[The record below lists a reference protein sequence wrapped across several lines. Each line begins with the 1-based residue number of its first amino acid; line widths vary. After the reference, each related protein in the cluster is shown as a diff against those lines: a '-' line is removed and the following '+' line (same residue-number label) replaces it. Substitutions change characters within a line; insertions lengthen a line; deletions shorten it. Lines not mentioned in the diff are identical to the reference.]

1 MEQNNSVFK
10 ILSPNKNTYLVV
22 IKINNIKTLTDFS
35 EKMPPSDKKD
45 YELLHHET
53 KKQEFLA
60 GRLALQQALTLLEHE
75 YKGIKKD
82 ENGKPY
88 LIDYQIDYKDDNKE
102 NNIENIHISL
112 SHSYPFACALVS
124 KQVSR
129 CAGTLSGAC
138 GVDIEQPKE
147 KVLKVASRVFSENE
161 IIFLEKDLTKNTVF
175 WCAKEVL
182 YKIYGKGEVNFKEN
196 LFIFP
201 FENQTENQTESSI
214 KNLTE
219 NSTEN
224 ENIFKVLA
232 EIKMPDFNQK
242 YTLNVTF
249 LEDFV
254 LCYGTNN
261 S

>member
-10 ILSPNKNTYLVV
+10 ILNPNSNTYLVV

-35 EKMPPSDKKD
+35 EKMPHSDKKD

-60 GRLALQQALTLLEHE
+60 GRLALQQALTLLKHK

-88 LIDYQIDYKDDNKE
+88 LIDYKD
-102 NNIENIHISL
+102 NNTENIHISL
-112 SHSYPFACALVS
+112 SHSYPFVCALVS
-124 KQVSR
+124 KQVSK
-129 CAGTLSGAC
+129 CADALSGALSGTC

-147 KVLKVASRVFSENE
+147 KILKVASRVFSENE
-161 IIFLEKDLTKNTVF
+161 IIFLEKDLTKNTIF

-201 FENQTENQTESSI
+201 FENQTENQTKSSTE
-214 KNLTE
+214 NLTE

-224 ENIFKVLA
+224 ENTFKVLA

>member
-10 ILSPNKNTYLVV
+10 ILNPNINTYLVV
-22 IKINNIKTLTDFS
+22 IKINNIEDLTDFS
-35 EKMPPSDKKD
+35 EKMPNSDKKD

-60 GRLALQQALTLLEHE
+60 GRLALQQALTLLEYE

-88 LIDYQIDYKDDNKE
+88 LIDYQNNNQIDNKK
-102 NNIENIHISL
+102 NNNENIHISL

-124 KQVSR
+124 RQTGS
-129 CAGTLSGAC
+129 AGALSGAC

-147 KVLKVASRVFSENE
+147 KILRVASRVFSENE
-161 IIFLEKDLTKNTVF
+161 IIFLEKDLMKNTVF

-201 FENQTENQTESSI
+201 FENQTENQTKSSI

-224 ENIFKVLA
+224 EDTFKVLA

-242 YTLNVTF
+242 YTLSVTF

-254 LCYGTNN
+254 LCYGINN